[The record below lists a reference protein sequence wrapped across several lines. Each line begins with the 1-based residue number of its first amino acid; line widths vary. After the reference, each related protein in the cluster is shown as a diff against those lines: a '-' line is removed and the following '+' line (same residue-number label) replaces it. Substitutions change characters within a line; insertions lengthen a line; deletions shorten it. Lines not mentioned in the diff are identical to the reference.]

1 VSQSRRWTRIKVD
14 FRVRLCWE
22 LEGQLQREVVR
33 ATSLAAGGMAVLSP
47 SALPVD
53 TSVELEFML
62 PGTGREFRLSGK
74 IRSGRGF
81 RYGLEFLNVSDEER
95 HILSRFCGDNLVEQ
109 V

>member
-1 VSQSRRWTRIKVD
+1 MPQLRRWTRIKVD

-22 LEGQLQREVVR
+22 LEGQLQRQVVR

-47 SALPVD
+47 SRLPVG
-53 TSVELEFML
+53 TPVELEFTL
-62 PGTGREFRLSGK
+62 PNLGREFRLFGK

-81 RYGLEFLNVSDEER
+81 RYGLEFFNASDEEL
-95 HILSRFCGDNLVEQ
+95 HILARFCGDNFVEQ